1 MDRIFKRV
9 EMKRRSLCTA
19 IMLTVLT
26 GLSQVAWPAELFQV
40 STFAPFANGQFDGP
54 VTFRE
59 LKQNGDTGI
68 GTINGLYGEMIAVD
82 GKFFQIRDDGKV
94 YEIQDSELTPF
105 AMISSISAGTE
116 FPTQANNANELHA
129 AIDARIP
136 DRSAVYV
143 MRIDGLFSKLKLR
156 SVPKQS
162 KPFPTLNEVIKKQTI
177 FEHTNVHGTLIGF
190 RFPDFMNGVNVPGYH
205 FHFISQDRTIG
216 GHMLDCCVNEAQG
229 KYETVSKLNIRLIGS
244 D

>member
-1 MDRIFKRV
+1 M
-9 EMKRRSLCTA
+9 
-19 IMLTVLT
+19 
-26 GLSQVAWPAELFQV
+26 
-40 STFAPFANGQFDGP
+40 
-54 VTFRE
+54 
-59 LKQNGDTGI
+59 GI
-68 GTINGLYGEMIAVD
+68 GTVNGLYGEMIAVD

-105 AMISSISAGTE
+105 AMISSIAAGTG
-116 FPTQANNANELHA
+116 FPAKVNSANELHA
-129 AIDARIP
+129 SIDAQIP

-143 MRIDGLFSKLKLR
+143 VRIDGLFSKLKLR

-162 KPFPTLNEVIKKQTI
+162 KPFPTLDEVIKKQTI
-177 FEHTNVHGTLIGF
+177 FEHTDVPGTLIGF
-190 RFPDFMNGVNVPGYH
+190 RFPDFMKGVNVPGYH

-216 GHMLDCCVNEAQG
+216 GHMLDCSMNEAEG